1 MPFINNGG
9 YHYHSIKPCADGC
22 YRFYVKPD
30 NILLR
35 SYGEGWG
42 PEVVLADFGLCC
54 SLQESSQLRKRCG
67 TIGYCA
73 PEVLRFEAYDQGV
86 DMFGLGAVAFL
97 VLEGRPPFERSGDP
111 AERYRAFAIGRTLR
125 APESLRFRREV
136 NEAQQLPASVRFQR
150 KVADLEAARQ
160 ALRRL
165 LCPRQ
170 DRASADEI
178 RRDEAFFKH
187 VSS

>member
-1 MPFINNGG
+1 MHRAGLI
-9 YHYHSIKPCADGC
+9 HRD
-22 YRFYVKPD
+22 VKPD

-67 TIGYCA
+67 TVGYCA
-73 PEVLRFEAYDQGV
+73 PEVLSFEAYAQGV
-86 DMFGLGAVAFL
+86 DMFGLGAVTFT

-111 AERYRAFAIGRTLR
+111 PERRRALTIGRTLR

-136 NEAQQLPASVRFQR
+136 KDGQEVLPVSVRLQR
-150 KVADLEAARQ
+150 EAADLEEARR

-178 RRDEAFFKH
+178 RRDETFFLH
-187 VSS
+187 AATLAE